1 MNAVQWSPHAES
13 LLEDIVLGIA
23 EKLYPD
29 DGLRWEAKLR
39 EAAEELSRFPLSGVG
54 VPPECFDTIPP
65 NASNL
70 RQTFC
75 LPYRI
80 VYEVVESEVHVLSI
94 RHSRMLVTDTD
105 TFWN

>member
-29 DGLRWEAKLR
+29 DGLQWEAKLR
-39 EAAEELSRFPLSGVG
+39 ETADELGRFPLSGDS
-54 VPPECFDTIPP
+54 VPLECFDTIPP
-65 NASNL
+65 NADDL

-75 LPYRI
+75 RPYRI
-80 VYEVVESEVHVLSI
+80 VYEIVGNEVHVLSI
-94 RHSRMLVTDTD
+94 RHSRMLVTDSD